1 METVTTPMICT
12 PATVTV
18 TSHNRRRVVSSG
30 NGEDDHLGFCNDS
43 DSQVS
48 GSENDSGG
56 DISGA
61 PDTVPWLKDLRR
73 QFVIGEAVE
82 GGHLRVKFNT
92 KATRECYP
100 FSNKTSVCLFA
111 FCHTFQ
117 LSRTAVKAM
126 IDMLPAKD
134 ENGCFIFN
142 PEHLLESAESFM
154 ARQRQYLDLLILI
167 ERKERVKEGCGK
179 GRQQQATVYDIPINL
194 ILDHKLRSL
203 SARQEMASNPGGRT
217 VSAAEAGKN
226 GLLSEHVTPGPVK
239 ASGDVLRTNMNGTLA
254 RRSPL
259 MGFDGF
265 RLRSHKRAYIGE
277 IVMGS
282 LSDGG
287 GASPRQVPC
296 RIISIYWDDDHESI
310 RIGDR
315 RFRTVEEVRSSL
327 TDCNRT
333 GLKRLWEEVG
343 LGGEV
348 DVDPGALLDFC
359 EVLLPLQVRRGVHK
373 EPWVHGARKFEGWTF
388 VGEGF
393 VHKVGGRVPRFETTS
408 GERWS

>member
-1 METVTTPMICT
+1 METVTTPTICT
-12 PATVTV
+12 PATVVTV

-111 FCHTFQ
+111 FCHTFE

-126 IDMLPAKD
+126 IDVLRAKD

-142 PEHLLESAESFM
+142 PEDLLESAESFM

-217 VSAAEAGKN
+217 VSAA
-226 GLLSEHVTPGPVK
+226 
-239 ASGDVLRTNMNGTLA
+239 
-254 RRSPL
+254 
-259 MGFDGF
+259 
-265 RLRSHKRAYIGE
+265 
-277 IVMGS
+277 
-282 LSDGG
+282 
-287 GASPRQVPC
+287 
-296 RIISIYWDDDHESI
+296 
-310 RIGDR
+310 
-315 RFRTVEEVRSSL
+315 
-327 TDCNRT
+327 
-333 GLKRLWEEVG
+333 
-343 LGGEV
+343 
-348 DVDPGALLDFC
+348 
-359 EVLLPLQVRRGVHK
+359 
-373 EPWVHGARKFEGWTF
+373 
-388 VGEGF
+388 
-393 VHKVGGRVPRFETTS
+393 
-408 GERWS
+408 